1 MKILTK
7 LIIMTPENIPD
18 SYIKDEEE
26 ARKMA
31 EAENIERDKEKK
43 KNSAS
48 QEFRNDLTKEI
59 LKAPKEERRQILD
72 KAKTKPEY
80 WEAREE
86 RLRKVEKE
94 EAIDNGLGIF
104 IKRKVLFHGSN
115 ISGIQNFKP
124 ADETTIGQGVYLTSQ
139 AEAAIRYAHGHS
151 LRHENKT
158 PPIIYE
164 VSIENLKLLDLR
176 DDKNVDAI
184 LQGFREILLKEK
196 KKPGLKWYEE
206 NAFSDA
212 IEAIDT
218 KRYYRLGL
226 REVTWNFQNIF
237 ADYCKFLGYDGLI
250 YIEGGNA
257 PFTGDHDTYLIFDP
271 SKIKVI
277 EEHKL
282 DLPKGETNN

>member
-1 MKILTK
+1 
-7 LIIMTPENIPD
+7 MTPENIPD
-18 SYIKDEEE
+18 SYIEDEEE

-31 EAENIERDKEKK
+31 EAENIKREEEKN
-43 KNSAS
+43 KNSTL
-48 QEFRNDLTKEI
+48 QEFRDNLVKEI
-59 LKAPKEERRQILD
+59 LKVPKEERKQILD

-86 RLRKVEKE
+86 RLRKVEE
-94 EAIDNGLGIF
+94 EETIDNGLGIF

-124 ADETTIGQGVYLTSQ
+124 ADEFTIGKGVYLTSQ
-139 AEAAIRYAHGHS
+139 AEAAIRYARGHS
-151 LRHENKT
+151 LKHEDKI

-176 DDKNVDAI
+176 DDKNVDII
-184 LQGFREILLKEK
+184 LRGFREILLKLKEK
-196 KKPGLKWYEE
+196 KESGLKWYEE
-206 NAFSDA
+206 GAILDA
-212 IEAIDT
+212 IEVIDT
-218 KRYYRLGL
+218 KRYYHWGL
-226 REVTWNFQNIF
+226 REAINGLQNIF
-237 ADYCKFLGYDGLI
+237 TDYCKSLGYDGLI

-271 SKIKVI
+271 SKIQVI
-277 EEHKL
+277 EEHEL